1 MLNLLK
7 IPFLLALLTMVGCAT
22 TATEPERAEV
32 SGQAFYVERIAAP
45 PNARLE
51 VVLEDI
57 SRQDVAA
64 ERLGEMIVERAGQP
78 PYQFRI
84 QYDSEQID
92 PRHTYRVAAR
102 LYSGEKLLF
111 TSDTIHQVITQG
123 FPSKV
128 DVRMRAVSQ
137 AARQAP
143 QPEPLEAIPAAF
155 SGTLP
160 CADCPGIDTQL
171 HLLPDGVFFLRQKYQ
186 DRENGVVDDI
196 GRYMI
201 SSDRNQLSLHGE
213 HGEREAPLRFVI
225 QGSDALRMLDRDGG
239 HIESELNY
247 TLAREPQLNLPEPR
261 LLMSGMYRYQAGTG
275 RFRECL
281 TGLDL
286 PVVAEE
292 DNRALEEAY
301 LAVREKPGEAVLVS
315 LEGRIE
321 QRSPAEGQGPVL
333 VLVPER
339 FIEASLDQPC
349 PPRSSAATLKN
360 TYWRLVSLGESGVE
374 RFPNQR
380 EPHLIFRE
388 SGEVAGSDG
397 CNRLRG
403 RYRNSEGSI
412 EFTGL
417 VTTQKMCA
425 DGMEQARAIAEAL
438 EVASRLR
445 IIGKHL
451 EISDDENNLLMRLE
465 AVAL

>member
-143 QPEPLEAIPAAF
+143 QPAPLEAIPADLEAIPAAF

-171 HLLPDGVFFLRQKYQ
+171 HLLPDGVFFLRQKYR

-196 GRYMI
+196 GRYII
-201 SSDRNQLSLHGE
+201 SSDRNQLSLHGG
-213 HGEREAPLRFVI
+213 HGEQGAPLRFAI
-225 QGSDALRMLDRDGG
+225 QGPDALRMLDRDGG
-239 HIESELNY
+239 HIKSELNY
-247 TLAREPQLNLPEPR
+247 TLAREPQRKLPEPR

-292 DNRALEEAY
+292 ANRALEEAY
-301 LAVREKPGEAVLVS
+301 LAVRETPGEAVLVT

-403 RYRNSEGSI
+403 RYRNAEGSI
-412 EFTGL
+412 EFSGL
-417 VTTQKMCA
+417 VTTQKMCV
-425 DGMEQARAIAEAL
+425 DGMEQARSIAEAMK
-438 EVASRLR
+438 VAS
-445 IIGKHL
+445 
-451 EISDDENNLLMRLE
+451 
-465 AVAL
+465 